1 MVLQFRLFFLALLGD
16 ECLTLFFELFVG
28 DFVLAESLFEA
39 ACGYLIDKVSLILQC
54 FLLLCQFVRFGLLL
68 KLLLYL
74 QVSGLCF
81 IDFLVRL
88 VGHGKLGLALLS
100 MLLDL
105 LQSRLVALKPLL
117 LDLHLHLGIQFLLLL
132 GLQRI
137 LLQSLLPALLF
148 SFFPL
153 LLLLVDPLEY
163 FKMVICGYCPI
174 SR

>member
-1 MVLQFRLFFLALLGD
+1 
-16 ECLTLFFELFVG
+16 
-28 DFVLAESLFEA
+28 
-39 ACGYLIDKVSLILQC
+39 
-54 FLLLCQFVRFGLLL
+54 
-68 KLLLYL
+68 
-74 QVSGLCF
+74 
-81 IDFLVRL
+81 
-88 VGHGKLGLALLS
+88 

-105 LQSRLVALKPLL
+105 LQSRLVALNPLL
-117 LDLHLHLGIQFLLLL
+117 LDLHLNLGVQFLLLL

-137 LLQSLLPALLF
+137 LLQSLLSALLF